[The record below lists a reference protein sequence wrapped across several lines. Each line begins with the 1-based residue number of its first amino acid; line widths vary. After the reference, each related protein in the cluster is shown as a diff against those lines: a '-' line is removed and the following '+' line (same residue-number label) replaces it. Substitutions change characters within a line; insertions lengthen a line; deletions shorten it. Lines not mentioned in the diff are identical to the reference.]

1 MMQSETT
8 AFLAWLVEQGLAGA
22 NAPVLLEG
30 FVRRCADAGLHLS
43 RAVVFIDTLH
53 PIFEGGGA
61 RWSDGGGTVEAFTYG
76 SSSEGSSA
84 AMWQRSPLYALVLSG
99 RRELRLNFARDGTGG
114 FPVLDEMQ
122 AEGHTDYCAFLDR
135 FGAVDIIGE
144 TDCVYSHWYSRAPEG
159 FAETDLAALRQLVP
173 ALALAVKAAALA
185 HNALTLADVYL
196 GRDAARRV
204 LSGRISRGVPDR
216 ITAVLWFSD
225 LRGYTRISDTADPG
239 EIIPLLNDYA
249 EAAIAAIHGDGG
261 DVLKLIG
268 DGVLAIFTDPD
279 PARAGRAALRAEHAM
294 RARVAALNARRLA
307 AGQPVTTIYAGLHV
321 GEVLYGNIG
330 SQDRLDFTV
339 VGPAVNEV
347 SRIASMC
354 RSAERNL
361 LVSAELR
368 AALRQPESDALVA
381 VGRFALRG
389 VNRAD
394 FLYTLDPAITVD
406 GEAAGAYARILS
418 RDSDG
423 TI

>member
-1 MMQSETT
+1 MVQSETT
-8 AFLAWLVEQGLAGA
+8 AFLTWLVEQGLAGA
-22 NAPVLLEG
+22 DAPVLLDG
-30 FVRRCADAGLHLS
+30 FVQRCTDAALHLS

-61 RWSDGGGTVEAFTYG
+61 RWTDDGNAVEAFTYG
-76 SSSEGSSA
+76 RSSGEGSGA
-84 AMWQRSPLYALVLSG
+84 AMWQRSPLYALIISG

-114 FPVLDEMQ
+114 FPVLEEMR
-122 AEGHTDYCAFLDR
+122 ADGHTDYCAFIDR
-135 FGAVDIIGE
+135 FGTVDIIGE
-144 TDCVYSHWYSRAPEG
+144 MDCVYSHWYSRKPNG
-159 FAETDLAALRQLVP
+159 FAADDLAALRQIVP

-185 HNALTLADVYL
+185 RSALTLADVYL

-225 LRGYTRISDTADPG
+225 LQGYTRISDTADPG

-294 RARVAALNARRLA
+294 RARVAALNVRRVA
-307 AGQPVTTIYAGLHV
+307 AGQPVTSIYAGLHV

-354 RSAERNL
+354 SSAERNL

-368 AALRQPESDALVA
+368 AALREPKREALVA

-389 VNRAD
+389 LNRAD
-394 FLYTLDPAITVD
+394 FLYTLDPAILD
-406 GEAAGAYARILS
+406 GGETADAYAQVLGRAE
-418 RDSDG
+418 
-423 TI
+423 

>member
-1 MMQSETT
+1 MVQSETT
-8 AFLAWLVEQGLAGA
+8 AFLTWLVEQGLAGA
-22 NAPVLLEG
+22 DAPVLLDG
-30 FVRRCADAGLHLS
+30 FVQRCTDAGLHLS

-61 RWSDGGGTVEAFTYG
+61 RWTDDGNAVEAFTYG
-76 SSSEGSSA
+76 RSSGEGSGA
-84 AMWQRSPLYALVLSG
+84 AMWQRSPLYALIISG

-114 FPVLDEMQ
+114 FPVLEEMR
-122 AEGHTDYCAFLDR
+122 ADGHTDYCAFIDR
-135 FGAVDIIGE
+135 FGTVDIIGE
-144 TDCVYSHWYSRAPEG
+144 MDCVYSHWYSRKPNG
-159 FAETDLAALRQLVP
+159 FAADDLAALRQIVP

-185 HNALTLADVYL
+185 RSALTLADVYL

-204 LSGRISRGVPDR
+204 LSGRTSRGVPDR

-225 LRGYTRISDTADPG
+225 LQGYTRISDTADPG

-294 RARVAALNARRLA
+294 RARVAALNVRRVA
-307 AGQPVTTIYAGLHV
+307 AGQPVTSIYAGLHV

-354 RSAERNL
+354 SSAERNL

-368 AALRQPESDALVA
+368 AALREPKREALVA

-389 VNRAD
+389 LNRAD
-394 FLYTLDPAITVD
+394 FLYTLDPAILD
-406 GEAAGAYARILS
+406 GGETADAYAQVLGRAE
-418 RDSDG
+418 
-423 TI
+423 

>member
-1 MMQSETT
+1 MIQSETT
-8 AFLAWLVEQGLAGA
+8 AFLTWLVEQGLAGA
-22 NAPVLLEG
+22 DAPVLLDG
-30 FVRRCADAGLHLS
+30 FVQRCTDTGLHLS

-61 RWSDGGGTVEAFTYG
+61 RWTDDGNAVEAFTYG
-76 SSSEGSSA
+76 RSSGEGSGA
-84 AMWQRSPLYALVLSG
+84 AMWQRSPLYALIISG

-114 FPVLDEMQ
+114 FPVLEEMR
-122 AEGHTDYCAFLDR
+122 ADGHTDYCAFIDR
-135 FGAVDIIGE
+135 FGTVDIIGE
-144 TDCVYSHWYSRAPEG
+144 MDCVYSHWYSRKPDG
-159 FAETDLAALRQLVP
+159 FAADDLATLRQIVP

-185 HNALTLADVYL
+185 RSALTLADVYL

-225 LRGYTRISDTADPG
+225 LQGYTRISDTADPG

-294 RARVAALNARRLA
+294 RARVAALNVRRVA
-307 AGQPVTTIYAGLHV
+307 AGQPVTSIYAGLHV

-354 RSAERNL
+354 SSAERNL

-368 AALRQPESDALVA
+368 AALREPEREALVA

-389 VNRAD
+389 LNRAD
-394 FLYTLDPAITVD
+394 FLYTLDPAILD
-406 GEAAGAYARILS
+406 GGETADAYAQVLGRA
-418 RDSDG
+418 D
-423 TI
+423 